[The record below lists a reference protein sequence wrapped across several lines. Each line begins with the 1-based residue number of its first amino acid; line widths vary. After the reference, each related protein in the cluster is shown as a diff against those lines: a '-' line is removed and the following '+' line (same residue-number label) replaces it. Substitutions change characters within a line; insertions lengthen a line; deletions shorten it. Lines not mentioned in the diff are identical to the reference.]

1 MPREIITAT
10 DVPHSTFLSPD
21 VRAGG
26 HIYVSS
32 MAGIDAGPGSLAGPA
47 IQDQAG
53 NAP

>member
-1 MPREIITAT
+1 MNLFPSVLRAAPPR
-10 DVPHSTFLSPD
+10 P
-21 VRAGG
+21 GG